1 MISSEKKTIEKTAH
15 TLSHVAAAEPTRT
28 KSGNYEY
35 WYCEKCKKYFKDADG
50 TQEYEGDA
58 WKISPTGNEEVVAA
72 VTAAETLVGD
82 AGKIKADAYSASS
95 YAAVKAALE
104 ELQKVLADDSSSADQ
119 ITTATQNLQK
129 AIDGLKMNQTLN
141 VKAAKKTVKVKKLKK
156 KAQSVKPL
164 KVTGQKT
171 TVTYKGTPVG
181 KKAKKA
187 LKINAKTGKI
197 TVKKKTK
204 KGTYKMKVTVT
215 AAASA
220 KYEKAAKTVTVTI
233 KVK

>member
-1 MISSEKKTIEKTAH
+1 MKFAVISDLHAN
-15 TLSHVAAAEPTRT
+15 LSA
-28 KSGNYEY
+28 
-35 WYCEKCKKYFKDADG
+35 
-50 TQEYEGDA
+50 
-58 WKISPTGNEEVVAA
+58 
-72 VTAAETLVGD
+72 
-82 AGKIKADAYSASS
+82 
-95 YAAVKAALE
+95 
-104 ELQKVLADDSSSADQ
+104 LQKVLADDSSTADQ

-129 AIDGLKMNQTLN
+129 AINGLKMNQTLN

-171 TVTYKGTPVG
+171 TVTYKGKPVG

-220 KYEKAAKTVTVTI
+220 KYEKATKTVTVTI
-233 KVK
+233 KVR